1 MSRRTTTRLLA
12 AALGTATAAAVL
24 VGVPASDAAGRADN
38 VVTIKAENTD
48 LSGTVKSKRKACKDE
63 RKVLLILQRGKRG
76 GANDELFA
84 TDTTELQNGVGQ
96 WNTGNLG
103 FEGKFY
109 AKIKRTPLCK
119 GAESRTVRAV
129 RSND

>member
-1 MSRRTTTRLLA
+1 MSRHTTTRMLA

-24 VGVPASDAAGRADN
+24 IGVPASDAAGRANN
-38 VVTIKAENTD
+38 VVTIKAEGTD
-48 LSGTVKSKRKACKDE
+48 LSGTVKSNRRACKNE
-63 RKVLLILQRGKRG
+63 RKVLLILQRGARG

-84 TDTTELQNGVGQ
+84 SDTTELRNGVGH

-109 AKIKRTPLCK
+109 AKIKRTAQCK
-119 GAESRTVRAV
+119 AATSRTVRAI
-129 RSND
+129 REE